1 MYVNVVVVD
10 GKQQTAAF
18 TSYNI
23 MLAPL
28 IRFTNTCFVYERPW
42 TRWTSV
48 VPYFAVDQHDSWWT
62 SLNVDS
68 KYQDVVRNMV
78 I

>member
-10 GKQQTAAF
+10 GNKTAAF

-23 MLAPL
+23 TLAPL

-42 TRWTSV
+42 TRWASV
-48 VPYFAVDQHDSWWT
+48 VPYFAVDQHDSWWI
-62 SLNVDS
+62 SLKVYL

>member
-23 MLAPL
+23 TLAPL

-48 VPYFAVDQHDSWWT
+48 VPYFAVD
-62 SLNVDS
+62 
-68 KYQDVVRNMV
+68 
-78 I
+78 